1 MNSKGEVIEK
11 VADYIGVESFAKVIE
26 SLYRECLE
34 NFDDADDLEEY
45 IADLYGKN
53 IQSLAWEF
61 THKVNREMKK
71 YLHLND
77 QRMDGNFA
85 NLYNDYPRH
94 VTGTFWATDYDGD
107 DYYDLYPQMVARLD
121 AAEDSEQAS
130 KDRDGKKKKTYKH
143 TCKGNPYIRLQNE
156 NIFVADL
163 ERKVY
168 KPLRDLANKMATVED
183 HKDLYD
189 AVRKF
194 NKNRKH
200 LAWDTKQADAFIH
213 AYKGSGSYYTMR
225 NLIMF
230 HGARFMKNGRK
241 MSEANSLKELE
252 SKAKLYDEEGWKMLG
267 VLKQLIK
274 DNNISVQ
281 GKILEWKKAKSENK

>member
-1 MNSKGEVIEK
+1 MEKNIVEVVMNNKGEVIEK

-26 SLYRECLE
+26 SLYRECLD

-107 DYYDLYPQMVARLD
+107 DYYDLYPQMVARID

-130 KDRDGKKKKTYKH
+130 KDRAYLEEWYFKAFGTY
-143 TCKGNPYIRLQNE
+143 
-156 NIFVADL
+156 NIKYNFS
-163 ERKVY
+163 
-168 KPLRDLANKMATVED
+168 N
-183 HKDLYD
+183 
-189 AVRKF
+189 
-194 NKNRKH
+194 
-200 LAWDTKQADAFIH
+200 
-213 AYKGSGSYYTMR
+213 
-225 NLIMF
+225 
-230 HGARFMKNGRK
+230 
-241 MSEANSLKELE
+241 ELE
-252 SKAKLYDEEGWKMLG
+252 EAHSMMEE
-267 VLKQLIK
+267 
-274 DNNISVQ
+274 DY
-281 GKILEWKKAKSENK
+281 EEA